1 MFDLHYDLLTQV
13 YINKDNLA
21 ELKNNFNKIY
31 NEKNIIGGIFN
42 LFYMSPKEMK
52 DELNINPNEINI
64 IENLKEVNNLIKKY
78 ELIPKKI
85 KYITGIE
92 GIDYLEKI
100 EDIDILY
107 ELGIRSTN
115 IVWNN
120 NNKFGGGAI
129 GDKKQGLT
137 KLGKQLIEK
146 LVQKNIAID
155 LSHANTKTFYGIIE
169 KCQELKNKGFD
180 PILFASHSN
189 SRETCNVPRNLTDN
203 QIKEIAKLG
212 GVIGIV
218 GIKQFCTLKSNISN
232 YCEEYIKHI
241 NYVRDLLKGTKNICV
256 STDNMEY
263 YKIEPEKYKTM
274 NVFKQEKVKEKIEK
288 SLKENGYTK
297 EIINNI
303 LYKNFETKILQRL

>member
-13 YINKDNLA
+13 YINKDKMA

-64 IENLKEVNNLIKKY
+64 IENLKEVNSLIKKY

-85 KYITGIE
+85 KYISGIE
-92 GIDYLEKI
+92 GLDYLEKI

-107 ELGIRSTN
+107 ELGVRSTN

-120 NNKFGGGAI
+120 NNKFGGGAR
-129 GDKKQGLT
+129 GDKRQGLT
-137 KLGKQLIEK
+137 KLGEQLIK
-146 LVQKNIAID
+146 KIVQKNIAID

-169 KCQELKNKGFD
+169 KCQELKNEGIN
-180 PILFASHSN
+180 PIVFASHSN
-189 SRETCNVPRNLTDN
+189 SRKICNVPRNLTDN

-212 GVIGIV
+212 GAIGIV
-218 GIKQFCTLKSNISN
+218 GIKQFCTLKRNVPN

-241 NYVRDLLKGTKNICV
+241 NYVRDLLEGTENICV

-274 NVFKQEKVKEKIEK
+274 NVFKQENVKEKIEK

-303 LYKNFETKILQRL
+303 LYKNFEMKILQRL